1 MTRPLLALSLGDPA
15 GIGPEILLRLLQEG
29 DLPARLL
36 VLGDVGALERAR
48 GFLAGTGPVAALPP
62 VVMHPAE
69 AAASDDAVCL
79 WAPHGA
85 LDPLPAP
92 GRIDAA
98 GGAASHQWV
107 LEGARL
113 AAAGLV
119 DGLVTGPIHKEAWR
133 RAGVAHPGHTEAL
146 RDAAGVDRVLM
157 LLVGGRLRTAL
168 ATIHVP
174 LQQVPALLTTAG
186 LLADLLLLDRELGRV
201 FALATARPRIA
212 VAGLNP
218 HAGEG
223 GLFGREEID
232 VIEPAVAAARGRGL
246 DVHGPLPADACIP
259 AASEGRWDAVL
270 AMYHDQALP
279 AVKALAWRRGV
290 NVTLGLPYLRTSVD
304 HGTAFD
310 VAGRGIAVASSLR
323 AAVHLAAECAP
334 RMNAFRQANDEG
346 ALNTAGGPS
355 DLVD

>member
-15 GIGPEILLRLLQEG
+15 GIGPEILMRLLAEG

-36 VLGDVGALERAR
+36 VLGDAGVLERAR
-48 GFLAGTGPVAALPP
+48 RALDGAARLPP
-62 VVMHPAE
+62 VVSGPEE
-69 AAASDDAVCL
+69 AASSDLEVCL
-79 WAPHGA
+79 WEPLPPLA
-85 LDPLPAP
+85 PLPAL

-98 GGAASHQWV
+98 AGAASHRWV

-113 AAAGLV
+113 AATGVV

-146 RDAAGVDRVLM
+146 RDAACVDRVLM

-174 LQQVPALLTTAG
+174 LHEVPGLLTTAG
-186 LLADLLLLDRELGRV
+186 LVEDLVLLDRELARG
-201 FALATARPRIA
+201 FGFGFGPGRPRLA

-232 VIEPAVAAARGRGL
+232 VIEPAVSEARRRGI
-246 DVHGPLPADACIP
+246 DAHGPLPADACIP
-259 AASEGRWDAVL
+259 AAAEGRWDAVL

-279 AVKALAWRRGV
+279 AVKAIAWRRGV
-290 NVTLGLPYLRTSVD
+290 NVTLGLPYVRTSVD

-310 VAGRGIAVASSLR
+310 LAGRGVAVASSLR
-323 AAVHLAAECAP
+323 EALRLAAEVAP
-334 RMNAFRQANDEG
+334 RMRASKDAQEEG
-346 ALNTAGGPS
+346 GLNTAGAPS
-355 DLVD
+355 DLVS

>member
-15 GIGPEILLRLLQEG
+15 GIGPEILLRLLAEG

-36 VLGDVGALERAR
+36 VLGDLGALERAR
-48 GFLAGTGPVAALPP
+48 GDLAASGAWPAEATLPP
-62 VVMHPAE
+62 VVAGPAE
-69 AAASDDAVCL
+69 AAASDAPACL
-79 WAPHGA
+79 WAPA
-85 LDPLPAP
+85 APLDPLPAP
-92 GRIDAA
+92 GRIEASA
-98 GGAASHQWV
+98 GAASHRWV

-113 AAAGLV
+113 ATEGVVA
-119 DGLVTGPIHKEAWR
+119 GLVTGPIHKEAWR
-133 RAGVAHPGHTEAL
+133 RAGVEHPGHTEAL

-157 LLVGGRLRTAL
+157 LLVGGPLRTAL

-174 LQQVPALLTTAG
+174 LHQVPGLLTTAG
-186 LLADLLLLDRELGRV
+186 LLDDLVLLDRELGRV
-201 FALATARPRIA
+201 FELETARPRIA

-232 VIEPAVAAARGRGL
+232 VIEPAVSAARGRGL

-259 AASEGRWDAVL
+259 AAAAGRWDAVL

-279 AVKALAWRRGV
+279 AVKALRWRQGV

-310 VAGRGIAVASSLR
+310 LAGRGLAQASSLR
-323 AAVHLAAECAP
+323 EAVRLAAACAP
-334 RMNAFRQANDEG
+334 RVGRSRNTTRSTADE
-346 ALNTAGGPS
+346 NER
-355 DLVD
+355 